1 MPFQPAQLAKVSDFR
16 RSSGGLARRIAAPQ
30 AINPGYS
37 KLEQIT
43 VNQAIGMR
51 RIFAPVGNPVWRMV
65 ESERSDCH
73 ARQTGS

>member
-1 MPFQPAQLAKVSDFR
+1 
-16 RSSGGLARRIAAPQ
+16 LARRIAAPQ

-51 RIFAPVGNPVWRMV
+51 LIIVPSGNLVWRMA

-73 ARQTGS
+73 AQQTGS